1 VPEPIRELAEKNV
14 AQARATYGQFM
25 DAMAQA
31 IGVWVKAMP
40 TNEVTSSFKTIQERG
55 IRFAKQNGEA
65 GFALAS
71 ELASAKN
78 IQDMLAI
85 QSRYAQTQIQT
96 FGIQAQQLSWM
107 MADAMRDFHPKSK
120 G

>member
-1 VPEPIRELAEKNV
+1 MAPTSPFEMPEQIRELAEKNV

-40 TNEVTSSFKTIQERG
+40 SNEVTSGFKLIQERA

-71 ELASAKN
+71 DFLIASRLLRASS
-78 IQDMLAI
+78 IL
-85 QSRYAQTQIQT
+85 
-96 FGIQAQQLSWM
+96 
-107 MADAMRDFHPKSK
+107 P
-120 G
+120 